1 MSLDV
6 VQVTPHGDIIIVGRA
21 AAGATVRITNG
32 SGWSAE
38 ALADANGEWVV
49 IGGGRLPPGQSELVI
64 TSAQNDEKD
73 FEAASQSILVV
84 VGAPG
89 SGTPPLVVLLDREGG
104 PSRPMQVPDAAPEP
118 APQQLLPD
126 ILALVDRPPPV
137 IVEPEPAPTLTPGP
151 PAVLAEPAPTLTPEP
166 PAVLAEPA
174 PMPTPEP
181 PAVLAEPAPTPT
193 PEPEPPVGIV
203 RQLAIITD
211 PFATVAPATVP
222 PYDGPVGVATSGE
235 GALVPLVSHAT
246 PPTQALSSDSTPNT
260 NTAALVAQS
269 VAPVG
274 TVFIEV
280 IDYTDRGA
288 VSVTG
293 RADPNKPVRVYVDNI
308 PIGDVIAD
316 SDGVWRLS
324 PDQDIDA
331 GTYRMR
337 ADLIDLDGKVIS
349 RTEIPFH
356 RAQVSRVLALTMEG
370 RVIVQPGNSLWRIA
384 RRIYGRGIQY
394 TDIYSAN
401 ANQIQDPDLIFP
413 GQIFAVPG
421 FSEDD

>member
-1 MSLDV
+1 
-6 VQVTPHGDIIIVGRA
+6 
-21 AAGATVRITNG
+21 
-32 SGWSAE
+32 
-38 ALADANGEWVV
+38 
-49 IGGGRLPPGQSELVI
+49 
-64 TSAQNDEKD
+64 
-73 FEAASQSILVV
+73 
-84 VGAPG
+84 
-89 SGTPPLVVLLDREGG
+89 
-104 PSRPMQVPDAAPEP
+104 
-118 APQQLLPD
+118 
-126 ILALVDRPPPV
+126 
-137 IVEPEPAPTLTPGP
+137 
-151 PAVLAEPAPTLTPEP
+151 
-166 PAVLAEPA
+166 
-174 PMPTPEP
+174 
-181 PAVLAEPAPTPT
+181 
-193 PEPEPPVGIV
+193 
-203 RQLAIITD
+203 
-211 PFATVAPATVP
+211 
-222 PYDGPVGVATSGE
+222 
-235 GALVPLVSHAT
+235 
-246 PPTQALSSDSTPNT
+246 
-260 NTAALVAQS
+260 LVAQS